1 MNLEELEPYIVE
13 FFADLGIMTDDELH
27 DYLDTVLGVMEYD
40 SYDAIIMAISDAL
53 DEESVDGESEL
64 LEGLKRLA
72 EA

>member
-13 FFADLGIMTDDELH
+13 FFADLGIMTDDELL

-53 DEESVDGESEL
+53 DEESVEGESEL
-64 LEGLKRLA
+64 LEGLKRLV

>member
-13 FFADLGIMTDDELH
+13 FFADLSIMTDDELH

-53 DEESVDGESEL
+53 DEESVEGESEL

>member
-53 DEESVDGESEL
+53 DEESVEGESEL
-64 LEGLKRLA
+64 LEGFKRLA

>member
-40 SYDAIIMAISDAL
+40 SYDAIIMSISDAL
-53 DEESVDGESEL
+53 DEESVEGESEL

>member
-53 DEESVDGESEL
+53 DEESVEGESEL
-64 LEGLKRLA
+64 LEGLKRLV